1 MQAFQAYVS
10 RKMKDQFS
18 EMYAFIHE
26 SVTCCVKLCLM
37 QCWVMQG
44 TVD

>member
-1 MQAFQAYVS
+1 MQAFQAHVS

-26 SVTCCVKLCLM
+26 SVTSCVKHRLGGLPHLE
-37 QCWVMQG
+37 
-44 TVD
+44 TFT